1 MSGRGKKT
9 STKIKFT
16 KFGYL
21 EGFASDESEDLDY
34 TPLSHDD
41 QSSTSQSATRK
52 KKRKRG
58 TIQLK

>member
-1 MSGRGKKT
+1 MSARGKKT

-21 EGFASDESEDLDY
+21 EDFASDESEDLDY
-34 TPLSHDD
+34 TPLSHD
-41 QSSTSQSATRK
+41 QPSTSQSATRK